1 MSKKLVPNRPTSI
14 GKKIGRHL
22 ARLTDRCEKSL
33 RLSGRIVPHPCG
45 TCAFRRG
52 TIPNGCEETV
62 NDAMK
67 AVAERDRTFMCHE
80 RPNGEAPSKVCGGY
94 AIVTTALE
102 LSGAPIKKTPWE
114 YGDL

>member
-1 MSKKLVPNRPTSI
+1 VSKTLVPNRPTAL
-14 GKKIGRHL
+14 GKKIGRYL
-22 ARLTDRCEKSL
+22 ARLTEKCEKSL
-33 RLSGRIVPHPCG
+33 RLGGRIVPEPCG

-62 NDAMK
+62 SDAMK

-80 RPNGEAPSKVCGGY
+80 RPNGEAPTKVCGGF
-94 AIVTTALE
+94 AIVTTALA
-102 LSGAPIKKTPWE
+102 LSGAPTKKALWE